1 MNKYKEID
9 SVKQITERLNRKLVN
24 IYDEALLN
32 CLDHKL
38 IFPQPEI
45 VGYKKVKVSIW
56 STKRTEVKTLDYDLD
71 EEGWGSGKLIGYT
84 VRYKKVKVRRLRTA
98 WKKVP
103 IYKLVKQQKGRTI
116 TFKRYSGINID
127 SELKHLDGKKKK

>member
-38 IFPQPEI
+38 IFPQSEI
-45 VGYKKVKVSIW
+45 IGYRKVKVGIW
-56 STKRTEVKTLDYDLD
+56 STKKVEVKTPDYDLD
-71 EEGWGSGKLIGYT
+71 EDGWGSGKPIGYT
-84 VRYKKVKVRRLRTA
+84 IRYKRVKVKRLRTG

-103 IYKLVKQQKGRTI
+103 IYKLARKKGQTI
-116 TFKRYSGINID
+116 KFKRYEEVN
-127 SELKHLDGKKKK
+127 K